1 MSEPQAVELPAEFRI
16 HPIAYFAVFMMGVSA
31 LVLAGVS
38 LPYLGW
44 TLALP
49 IVVAIWVRR
58 LRTIVTEDG
67 VTSVTLRG
75 RRSATW
81 DQISGLQFPR
91 WGAVRAVLDDKS
103 HLILPAISFRDLP
116 RLSAASRG
124 RIPDPYAIDSPDA
137 ERIDVDAPP
146 EKATNKKAADKS
158 VPTSKSGAAPDP
170 AATRQRETGATDPA
184 EKGVDKT
191 SE

>member
-1 MSEPQAVELPAEFRI
+1 MPEPEVVELPAEFRI

-31 LVLAGVS
+31 VVLAGVS

-44 TLALP
+44 TLVLP
-49 IVVAIWVRR
+49 ILVALWVRR
-58 LRTIVTEDG
+58 LRTIVTDDG
-67 VTSVTLRG
+67 VTTVTLRG

-81 DQISGLQFPR
+81 EQISGLQFPR

-137 ERIDVDAPP
+137 ERIEADA
-146 EKATNKKAADKS
+146 EADTRATRPAAATSDTKAAPS
-158 VPTSKSGAAPDP
+158 TSAPS
-170 AATRQRETGATDPA
+170 
-184 EKGVDKT
+184 EKPVDKGG
-191 SE
+191 EPEAE

>member
-1 MSEPQAVELPAEFRI
+1 VSEPQVIELPAEFRI

-49 IVVAIWVRR
+49 IVVAVWVRR

-81 DQISGLQFPR
+81 EQISGLQFPR

-137 ERIDVDAPP
+137 ERIDVDSTGSAAAP
-146 EKATNKKAADKS
+146 KKAAE
-158 VPTSKSGAAPDP
+158 
-170 AATRQRETGATDPA
+170 ETGATATTESAADASDPA
-184 EKGVDKT
+184 DKGDSKT